1 MNRTIA
7 VEHNLT
13 PIKEY
18 LMEKGYQVETIDFSS
33 EYSKNIDK
41 YDALVVTGMN
51 SDFLGVQDTVSKIP
65 VINAKGL
72 TEEEV
77 FNQISSKVKQ

>member
-1 MNRTIA
+1 MNKMIA
-7 VEHNLT
+7 VETNLT
-13 PIKEY
+13 PIMEF
-18 LMEKGYQVETIDFSS
+18 LSEKGYQVETIDFSS

-51 SDFLGVQDTVSKIP
+51 TNFLGVEDTISKIP

-72 TEEEV
+72 TKEEV
-77 FNQISSKVKQ
+77 FDQVSSKVKQ